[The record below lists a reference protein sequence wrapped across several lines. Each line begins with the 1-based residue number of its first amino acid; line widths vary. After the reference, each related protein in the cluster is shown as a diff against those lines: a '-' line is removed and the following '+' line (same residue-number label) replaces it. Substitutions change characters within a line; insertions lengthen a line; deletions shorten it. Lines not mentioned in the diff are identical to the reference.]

1 MDRHD
6 LIWLITMIAAESVAF
21 YCVKKYSVDNSSSFY
36 LFFAVV
42 LFAYIPLALYKIID
56 NGTSIALV
64 NIIFNMVSMI
74 YGLLIG
80 VLIFN
85 ESLSFEQ
92 KIGIIIGFIAVIL
105 MIWHSKK

>member
-1 MDRHD
+1 MDRND
-6 LIWLITMIAAESVAF
+6 IVWLITMIAAESVAF
-21 YCVKKYSVDNSSSFY
+21 YCVKKYSADNSSSYY

-42 LFAYIPLALYKIID
+42 LFAYIPLALYKMLD

-64 NIIFNMVSMI
+64 NIIFNMASII

-80 VLIFN
+80 VLLFN
-85 ESLSFEQ
+85 ESISWEQ
-92 KIGIIIGFIAVIL
+92 KIGIIMGFIAMIL